1 MNAQIPRTS
10 QIQRGKIVQG
20 TEKSQKSSCFI
31 QLNLIKSCRCTVLY
45 GNRIPFFVVFHL
57 KFSTVISNDGIAQLY
72 QSD

>member
-10 QIQRGKIVQG
+10 QIQRGKMFKEQRKAK
-20 TEKSQKSSCFI
+20 KSGCFI

-45 GNRIPFFVVFHL
+45 GNRIPFFVVSHL